1 MPERMT
7 TDQAD
12 LPDFPAHVRVKRNT
26 RARRMALRFDPKDRT
41 FHLVL
46 PPGTSLRRAHRFA
59 EEHDK
64 WMRENLRS
72 LPKPIQ
78 FRDGV
83 VIPVFGRD
91 RRIDITYDATLKST
105 SIELKSNRIK
115 VFTNQKDPQVRIQ
128 RFLKNLA
135 LQELEALSRQKA
147 RRIREPLNNV
157 SVRDTK
163 SRWGS
168 CNSDGNISYSWR
180 LIFAPYEA
188 LDYVVAHEVAH
199 LRHLDHSEN
208 FWKLCRRLSDDYF
221 EGHYWMYNHGSELM
235 RYGATR

>member
-1 MPERMT
+1 MPARMML
-7 TDQAD
+7 DQAE
-12 LPDFPAHVRVKRNT
+12 LPEFPAHVRVKRNT

-46 PPGTSLRRAHRFA
+46 PPGTSMRRAHRFA

-64 WMRENLRS
+64 WMRENLRN

-78 FRDGV
+78 FKNGA
-83 VIPVFGRD
+83 VIPVFGRE
-91 RRIDITYDATLKST
+91 RLVEVTYDKTSKTT
-105 SIELKSNRIK
+105 SIELKSNKIK
-115 VFTNQKDPQVRIQ
+115 VLTNLKDPEARIQ
-128 RFLKNLA
+128 RFLKAAA
-135 LQELEALSRQKA
+135 LEELEALSRQKA
-147 RRIREPLNNV
+147 RRIRQTLNNV

-168 CNSDGNISYSWR
+168 CNSDGNICYSWR

-199 LRHLDHSEN
+199 LRHLDHSLD
-208 FWKLCRRLSDDYF
+208 FWDLCRKLSDDYF

-235 RYGATR
+235 RYGAPR